1 MMSENGNQSHVW
13 RSHKCWEN
21 LYGGDKATRYSIT
34 FHDDVSKLPLRFT
47 PSNMVK
53 AKEDEE

>member
-13 RSHKCWEN
+13 RSHKYWEN
-21 LYGGDKATRYSIT
+21 LYGGDKATTYSIT
-34 FHDDVSKLPLRFT
+34 FHGASKLPLRFT

-53 AKEDEE
+53 AKEEDEE